1 MSRWQRL
8 RALEGTACAKA
19 QGVKEHGCVERMGDS
34 LAYGVGRKMAGDE
47 K

>member
-1 MSRWQRL
+1 MAETQGIRGNSMCK
-8 RALEGTACAKA
+8 GTRCE
-19 QGVKEHGCVERMGDS
+19 EHGCVERMGDS